1 MAKYRSIIETH
12 NEILKVRPQNKRE
25 LISDLN
31 EFIDQLQ
38 TTKNQ
43 QIYLATKPFY
53 NDYLRVLWKHVPN
66 RPLKLS
72 DPDWIWNCQEV
83 FSSSVILLDEAKK
96 LTS

>member
-1 MAKYRSIIETH
+1 MAKYRSIIDTH
-12 NEILKVRPQNKRE
+12 NEMLKVIPQNKRE

-31 EFIDQLQ
+31 EFIDKLQ
-38 TTKNQ
+38 QTKKL
-43 QIYLATKPFY
+43 QIYLETKSIY

-83 FSSSVILLDEAKK
+83 FSSSVILLDEAKN
-96 LTS
+96 

>member
-12 NEILKVRPQNKRE
+12 NEMLKVIPQNKRE

-38 TTKNQ
+38 TTKNP
-43 QIYLATKPFY
+43 QIYLATKLIY
-53 NDYLRVLWKHVPN
+53 NSYLRVLWKHVPN

-83 FSSSVILLDEAKK
+83 FSSSVILLDEAKN
-96 LTS
+96 

>member
-12 NEILKVRPQNKRE
+12 NEMLKAIPQNKRE

-38 TTKNQ
+38 TTKNP
-43 QIYLATKPFY
+43 QIYLATKSIY
-53 NDYLRVLWKHVPN
+53 NSYLRVLWKHVPN

-83 FSSSVILLDEAKK
+83 FSSSVILLDEAKN
-96 LTS
+96 

>member
-12 NEILKVRPQNKRE
+12 NEMLKVIPQNKRE

-38 TTKNQ
+38 ETKTPK
-43 QIYLATKPFY
+43 IYLETKSIY

-83 FSSSVILLDEAKK
+83 FSSSVILLDEAKN
-96 LTS
+96 

>member
-12 NEILKVRPQNKRE
+12 NEMLKVIPQNKRE

-38 TTKNQ
+38 TTKNP
-43 QIYLATKPFY
+43 QIYLATKSIY

-83 FSSSVILLDEAKK
+83 FSSSVILLDEVKN
-96 LTS
+96 